1 MNLSPKFSLPSTF
14 SPLPIAALIFNALV
28 WGVSW
33 WPFRQ
38 LEVQGLHPLW
48 TTVCMYVLSASTIM
62 LSKPHALGQVLRA
75 PGLWV
80 LMLAFGA
87 TNAAFNWG
95 VVVGDVVRVVFL
107 FYLMP
112 LWVAFLARF
121 ILGERF
127 TMLTFLRLLIALL
140 GAAFVLWPEHGE
152 QKMGWY
158 LHFSD
163 VLGLIGGFSFA
174 LTNVMLRHQAC
185 CSEEGKA
192 LSMFIGGI
200 LVPGT
205 LACTLCLQSMI
216 ASPPNWAWGWGSAVV
231 CLAILFMSS
240 NLLLQYGAARL
251 PANVTSIVM
260 LIEVVFAAVS
270 AILFGAGVLTIKLMI
285 GGALILIAAALSVWS
300 KKKAGDEPA

>member
-1 MNLSPKFSLPSTF
+1 MKLSLKSFSLSVF
-14 SPLPIAALIFNALV
+14 SILPIVALIFNALV
-28 WGVSW
+28 WGISW

-38 LEVQGLHPLW
+38 LEAQGLHPLW
-48 TTVCMYVLSASTIM
+48 TTLGMYVLSASTVM
-62 LSKPHALGQVLRA
+62 LSKPHALGQVLRT

-80 LMLAFGA
+80 LMLAFGT

-112 LWVAFLARF
+112 LWVALLARF
-121 ILGERF
+121 FLGERF
-127 TMLTFLRLLIALL
+127 TMLTLLRLWIALL
-140 GAAFVLWPEHGE
+140 GAAFVLWPDHGVP
-152 QKMGWY
+152 KTGWY

-185 CSEEGKA
+185 RSEEGKA

-205 LACTLCLQSMI
+205 LACTLCLQGMI
-216 ASPPNWAWGWGSAVV
+216 ASEASGS
-231 CLAILFMSS
+231 
-240 NLLLQYGAARL
+240 
-251 PANVTSIVM
+251 
-260 LIEVVFAAVS
+260 
-270 AILFGAGVLTIKLMI
+270 
-285 GGALILIAAALSVWS
+285 
-300 KKKAGDEPA
+300 GDDE